1 MKTPT
6 FSIILPTY
14 NRRSLLPRAV
24 ESVLAQEYTNWELII
39 IDDGSTDETKEY
51 VIGILNNKIQY
62 HYHENIGRSASRNRG
77 LEKSKGQYICFLD
90 SDDEL
95 LPNYLSCFQNNLNNT
110 LDKLFLSGVGLV
122 GNNSVVKIIPSSN
135 RSTCIVQCLEGYFNL
150 MPFCFH
156 KSLLLT
162 HRFTESIYYGEDYKF
177 LVPIIAH
184 NQIAIS
190 NIVTSSVHQHSHRT
204 INKVFDNISDGYEQF
219 KNSVLKTLD
228 NNFDSLSRYIASD
241 KLIEIKKNK
250 VVGYILAAAKYNFVG
265 ATKLNKQQNI
275 IPISTFKLF
284 IQRVKGII
292 QS

>member
-95 LPNYLSCFQNNLNNT
+95 LPNYLSCFQHNLNNT

-122 GNNSVVKIIPSSN
+122 GNKSVIKIIPNSN

-250 VVGYILAAAKYNFVG
+250 VGGYILAAAKYNFVG

>member
-1 MKTPT
+1 MKMPT

-39 IDDGSTDETKEY
+39 IDDGSTDDTKEY

-95 LPNYLSCFQNNLNNT
+95 LPNYLSCFQHNLNNT
-110 LDKLFLSGVGLV
+110 PDKLFLSGVGLI
-122 GNNSVVKIIPSSN
+122 GNKSVVKIIPSSN
-135 RSTCIVQCLEGYFNL
+135 RSTCIVQCLEGHFNL

-162 HRFTESIYYGEDYKF
+162 RRFDESIYYGEDYKF

-190 NIVTSSVHQHSHRT
+190 NIVTSNVHQHSHRT
-204 INKVFDNISDGYEQF
+204 INKVFDNMSDGYEQL
-219 KNSVLKTLD
+219 KKSVLKTLD
-228 NNFDSLSRYIASD
+228 NNFDSLSRYVASD

-250 VVGYILAAAKYNFVG
+250 VDGYILAAAKYNFGG

-284 IQRVKGII
+284 IQRVKKII

>member
-95 LPNYLSCFQNNLNNT
+95 LPNYLSCFQHNLNNT

-190 NIVTSSVHQHSHRT
+190 NIVTSFVHQHSHRT

>member
-95 LPNYLSCFQNNLNNT
+95 LPNYLSCFQHNLNNT

-122 GNNSVVKIIPSSN
+122 GNKSVVKIIPSSN

-190 NIVTSSVHQHSHRT
+190 NIVTSFVHQHSHRT

-250 VVGYILAAAKYNFVG
+250 VGEYILAAAKYNFVG

>member
-1 MKTPT
+1 MKMPT

-39 IDDGSTDETKEY
+39 IDDGSTDDTKEY
-51 VIGILNNKIQY
+51 VIGILNDKIQY

-95 LPNYLSCFQNNLNNT
+95 LPNYLSCFQHNLNNT
-110 LDKLFLSGVGLV
+110 TDKLFLSGVRLV
-122 GNNSVVKIIPSSN
+122 DNKSVVKIIPSSN
-135 RSTCIVQCLEGYFNL
+135 RSTCIVQCLEGHFNL

-162 HRFTESIYYGEDYKF
+162 RRFDESIYYGEDYKF

-190 NIVTSSVHQHSHRT
+190 NIVTSNVHQHSHRT
-204 INKVFDNISDGYEQF
+204 INKVFDNISDGYEQL
-219 KNSVLKTLD
+219 KKSILKTLD
-228 NNFDSLSRYIASD
+228 NNFDSLSRNIASD

-250 VVGYILAAAKYNFVG
+250 VGGYILAAAKYNFVG

-284 IQRVKGII
+284 IQRVKKII

>member
-95 LPNYLSCFQNNLNNT
+95 LPNYLSCFQHNLNNT

-122 GNNSVVKIIPSSN
+122 GNKSVVKIIPSSN

-250 VVGYILAAAKYNFVG
+250 VGGYILAAAKYNFVG

>member
-1 MKTPT
+1 MKAPL

-14 NRRSLLPRAV
+14 NRRKLLPRAV

-39 IDDGSTDETKEY
+39 IDDGSTDDTRDY

-62 HYHENIGRSASRNRG
+62 HYHENKGRSASRNKG

-95 LPNYLSCFQNNLNNT
+95 LPNYLSCFQHNLNNT
-110 LDKLFLSGVGLV
+110 TNKLFLSGVGLV
-122 GNNSVVKIIPSSN
+122 DDKSVIKIMPNSN
-135 RSTCIVQCLEGYFNL
+135 RSTCIVQCLEGLFNL

-162 HRFTESIYYGEDYKF
+162 RRFDESIYYGEDYKF

-190 NIVTSSVHQHSHRT
+190 NIITSSVHQHSHRT
-204 INKVFDNISDGYEQF
+204 INKVFDNTSDGYEQL
-219 KNSVLKTLD
+219 KSSVLKTLD
-228 NNFDSLSRYIASD
+228 NNIGSLSRYIASD
-241 KLIEIKKNK
+241 KLLEIKKNK
-250 VVGYILAAAKYNFVG
+250 VDGFILAAAKYNFEE

-275 IPISTFKLF
+275 TSISTFKLF

>member
-95 LPNYLSCFQNNLNNT
+95 LPNYLSCFQHNLNNT

-122 GNNSVVKIIPSSN
+122 GNKSVVKIIPSSN

-204 INKVFDNISDGYEQF
+204 INKVFDNISDGYEQL